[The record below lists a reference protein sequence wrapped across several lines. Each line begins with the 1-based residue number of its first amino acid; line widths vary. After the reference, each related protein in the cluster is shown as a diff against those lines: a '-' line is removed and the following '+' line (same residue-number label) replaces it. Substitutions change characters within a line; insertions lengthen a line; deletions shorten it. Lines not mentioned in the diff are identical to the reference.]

1 MELTNTLN
9 ISSLDSKI
17 SNTDNQIPKQDIKAD
32 STLSKHI
39 PIDEKFIDNI
49 SIKKDSTIEATVIKA
64 DNGKYTLEL
73 SNGKNI
79 EVKLPIELKP
89 LDKVV
94 INIENSQIKT
104 IQVKDLVQQANIN
117 KNDLIKII
125 QALNLNSS
133 IIDIKNNKIPL
144 NLESFK
150 QLDQSIQSNIL
161 KNLNLNINL
170 NKSSSDFLQV
180 LNNITDSNILPEA
193 KLSLENFNITT
204 NTQNQIESS
213 LPAVKNIEFKDFAL
227 KVLINAI
234 NKASN
239 NESSE
244 LDLKVI
250 KQDSNTTIQTSLND
264 KIKLDITLLKPEN
277 IINRFITI
285 NSNDETNKLNTNS
298 LNNNIIKTDTNNQV
312 QSIKVSPE
320 TLKNLIA
327 PLTSEINKT
336 LINKKQLLPINN
348 NQQVAANNL
357 HTNTIKSYN
366 INIIDNKAIIPELDN
381 LTIKLPIKTAA
392 SNENIPLNNIDKPQL
407 IIKESSDA
415 NKVEISIR
423 INSNETIKLENADI
437 ELSSKEVNKVVESL
451 LQQSTVSQLNNNK
464 ILLKSPGMFEIL
476 LTVKNSLDNASQ
488 IKFELTNN
496 TINLK
501 TPDVEVNNI
510 NNSAQVNIN
519 KQSIPNLSN
528 SIAPQLAFML
538 TSVIATSVLGKQA
551 DKDSDIFS
559 LMLDSIPE
567 NYKPK
572 LQASSNQND
581 SLKYFTFPYYQ
592 EDDILKNGQMTYQSH
607 VDENNNK
614 IYNLAIKVDFSKIG
628 EVMLKIKN
636 INKNITINI
645 YTQININATNKGDIL
660 DFCKHS
666 IAKSGF
672 LGTVSIKKSESLN
685 MPLLNPEEIV
695 YSGINLKI

>member
-17 SNTDNQIPKQDIKAD
+17 STTDNQIPKQDIKAD

-39 PIDEKFIDNI
+39 PIDDKFIDNI
-49 SIKKDSTIEATVIKA
+49 SIKKDSTIEAAVIKA

-79 EVKLPIELKP
+79 EVKLPIELKT

-170 NKSSSDFLQV
+170 NKSSSDFLQI

-204 NTQNQIESS
+204 NTQNKIESS

-285 NSNDETNKLNTNS
+285 NSNDKTNKLNTNS

-336 LINKKQLLPINN
+336 LINEKQLLPINN

-381 LTIKLPIKTAA
+381 LTIKIPIKTAS

-423 INSNETIKLENADI
+423 INNNETIKLENADI

-488 IKFELTNN
+488 IKFEFTNN

-538 TSVIATSVLGKQA
+538 TSVIATSILGKQA

-645 YTQININATNKGDIL
+645 YTQININATNKSDIL